1 MPLLSGVKEAA
12 LDLPKCSQFKI
23 VFIAEKAC
31 LYRFWSQTL
40 KADYLDVAVITV
52 VPCSGLLIMLSSQL
66 YGLQL
71 GLRVRALVLPHY
83 FSQTVIILF

>member
-1 MPLLSGVKEAA
+1 MSQNLSSAA
-12 LDLPKCSQFKI
+12 VVIGALR
-23 VFIAEKAC
+23 V
-31 LYRFWSQTL
+31 

-52 VPCSGLLIMLSSQL
+52 VPCSGLLIMFASQL

-83 FSQTVIILF
+83 FAQTVIILF